1 MLSRQ
6 IRLRLTAEPD
16 SDVPQSYRDMVVS
29 IHAIA
34 PFKALDDYLRPRFSM
49 SDRPVAMSRRREML
63 QQLANARM
71 AQLSGAAESGLFS
84 PFGQELG
91 SPLPASSLGEGLP
104 LPRPSSRAKP
114 ASQAKPRA
122 DTKPASRTEKGR
134 SSRRTMASSSAA
146 DVPPPEPSSESNE
159 PKLEVA
165 DEKALRDETGTPVSG
180 EETLEAFVEG
190 LDEDMSD
197 EDLPEPAAVNMEIAS
212 TGKVT
217 ARQED
222 GTRIVTPQP
231 GTPVPG
237 SQRTASSSDSPGLP
251 PFTKG
256 LAVAGRPSYAAA
268 LASTPQD
275 WHLEFS
281 IDGKVIPSETTIYR
295 AVHHNREQPTDSTR
309 SVWSGVH
316 TISFK
321 KVNGPPPSQSTLTA
335 QNENDQYDVSRLPAS
350 LDGHPITS
358 TILSLLRILHDLN
371 GSIDDVRE
379 TLGRAG
385 VKLYAEPLASFINT
399 KLTAKMN
406 RQLEEPL
413 IVASNCLPDW
423 ATDLARTFP
432 FLFPFETRHLFLQS
446 TSFGYARSM
455 VRWQNNQAE
464 NDDRRDRRR
473 DDRPPMGRPQRQKV
487 RISRS
492 RILESALKV
501 MEMYGPGPSV
511 LEV

>member
-1 MLSRQ
+1 M
-6 IRLRLTAEPD
+6 RLVHRCLE
-16 SDVPQSYRDMVVS
+16 R
-29 IHAIA
+29 
-34 PFKALDDYLRPRFSM
+34 RPW
-49 SDRPVAMSRRREML
+49 
-63 QQLANARM
+63 
-71 AQLSGAAESGLFS
+71 
-84 PFGQELG
+84 
-91 SPLPASSLGEGLP
+91 
-104 LPRPSSRAKP
+104 K
-114 ASQAKPRA
+114 
-122 DTKPASRTEKGR
+122 T
-134 SSRRTMASSSAA
+134 
-146 DVPPPEPSSESNE
+146 
-159 PKLEVA
+159 
-165 DEKALRDETGTPVSG
+165 
-180 EETLEAFVEG
+180 FVEG

-268 LASTPQD
+268 LAST
-275 WHLEFS
+275 LLKTGILSSVSMEKS
-281 IDGKVIPSETTIYR
+281 IPSETTIYR
-295 AVHHNREQPTDSTR
+295 AVHHNREQPTESSSKCLVRCAHHQFQEGQRPSTIT
-309 SVWSGVH
+309 VEL
-316 TISFK
+316 
-321 KVNGPPPSQSTLTA
+321 SQTQTES
-335 QNENDQYDVSRLPAS
+335 DQYDMSRLPAS

-385 VKLYAEPLASFINT
+385 VKLCAEPLASFINT

-432 FLFPFETRHLFLQS
+432 FLFPFEARHLFLQS

-492 RILESALKV
+492 RILESASEGHGDV
-501 MEMYGPGPSV
+501 WSGTV
-511 LEV
+511 CA